1 MSKTTN
7 TLILG
12 MLFFA
17 STLWGQL
24 ATWSLSTDGSPTTVT
39 ANVIAG
45 DFVRGN
51 GIGQIQYSSDGGK
64 ARGWTTETT
73 ANTVDFYEVCISPQ
87 AGYVL
92 HITDLNF
99 SEMRTELGITEYEV
113 FWSKDNFTRSESIL
127 QATIPDDISERS
139 TSISNLDIYVCDDET
154 LCFRW
159 YAYAAEHPSGEWRIN
174 DNSLNIDGTVSAA
187 CTPPATQASGLSFG
201 NITTNSMQ
209 LDFNAGSGNSRLV
222 VMKQGSAVT
231 ARPCFGASY
240 TADAT
245 FGDGAEIGA
254 DEFVVYNGTGNS
266 VVVNNLIEGAN
277 YHVAVFE
284 YDNSGNCYKRTN
296 PDTGFHATQC
306 FSPTDVTANIGS
318 PGNGIV
324 TLAWEVPTC
333 FDEVLIIASTSAIV
347 GIPAGDGSNYSPM
360 AEYGLGTDIGNDFS
374 GAEFPIYKGTGTEM
388 EVSGLTN
395 ETAYYFKIFTRKGND
410 WSNGVEFSIKP
421 TGGCTDLGGYDRVFI
436 SEMHYRNV
444 GTDQDEGVE
453 VYGPAGTSLDIYQ
466 VVLYDGI
473 TRLPTVTIPLSG
485 VIDNEV
491 DGYGAVWVPAPDMID
506 GKGGIALYNSLTKM
520 VVQLLSYRGSF
531 LADGGVAE
539 GMVAE
544 NVTKFENVITPV
556 GYSIQLTGEGHC
568 PADLQW
574 AGPIPHTM
582 GDLNAGQFILPIELT
597 DFYATKRGEQV
608 QLNWETA
615 VEIDNDYMV
624 VERSRD
630 GYQFEDLGKVKGA
643 GTTNIPQFYS
653 LMDSR
658 PYFGLNYYRLR
669 QVDFDGT
676 VTYHKVVV
684 VDMQKETR
692 PMEVFPTVTRA
703 EVNLRFEEALSE
715 QTTLSIYSLTGQLIQ
730 EVNLDAD
737 TFQYQLDVSK
747 LTNGQYFI
755 RMQSNG
761 NIETARFIKM

>member
-1 MSKTTN
+1 
-7 TLILG
+7 
-12 MLFFA
+12 
-17 STLWGQL
+17 
-24 ATWSLSTDGSPTTVT
+24 
-39 ANVIAG
+39 
-45 DFVRGN
+45 
-51 GIGQIQYSSDGGK
+51 
-64 ARGWTTETT
+64 
-73 ANTVDFYEVCISPQ
+73 
-87 AGYVL
+87 
-92 HITDLNF
+92 
-99 SEMRTELGITEYEV
+99 
-113 FWSKDNFTRSESIL
+113 
-127 QATIPDDISERS
+127 
-139 TSISNLDIYVCDDET
+139 
-154 LCFRW
+154 
-159 YAYAAEHPSGEWRIN
+159 
-174 DNSLNIDGTVSAA
+174 
-187 CTPPATQASGLSFG
+187 
-201 NITTNSMQ
+201 
-209 LDFNAGSGNSRLV
+209 
-222 VMKQGSAVT
+222 
-231 ARPCFGASY
+231 
-240 TADAT
+240 
-245 FGDGAEIGA
+245 
-254 DEFVVYNGTGNS
+254 
-266 VVVNNLIEGAN
+266 
-277 YHVAVFE
+277 
-284 YDNSGNCYKRTN
+284 
-296 PDTGFHATQC
+296 
-306 FSPTDVTANIGS
+306 
-318 PGNGIV
+318 
-324 TLAWEVPTC
+324 
-333 FDEVLIIASTSAIV
+333 
-347 GIPAGDGSNYSPM
+347 
-360 AEYGLGTDIGNDFS
+360 
-374 GAEFPIYKGTGTEM
+374 
-388 EVSGLTN
+388 
-395 ETAYYFKIFTRKGND
+395 
-410 WSNGVEFSIKP
+410 
-421 TGGCTDLGGYDRVFI
+421 
-436 SEMHYRNV
+436 
-444 GTDQDEGVE
+444 
-453 VYGPAGTSLDIYQ
+453 
-466 VVLYDGI
+466 
-473 TRLPTVTIPLSG
+473 
-485 VIDNEV
+485 
-491 DGYGAVWVPAPDMID
+491 
-506 GKGGIALYNSLTKM
+506 M